1 MTPWQVF
8 GYGLAVAVSF
18 GAVMAVLMFVP
29 GVVMRL
35 AGACT

>member
-1 MTPWQVF
+1 MSAWQVF
-8 GYGLAVAVSF
+8 GYGMAVAVSF
-18 GAVMAVLMFVP
+18 GAVLAILMLVP